1 MSTADLPFTGNHLSA
16 QRRFPGAVVIS
27 PIRAGRIG
35 LPLWFFS
42 LALLLTALAPPSA
55 SAAAPVVSNVRSAQR
70 PGTKL
75 VDLTYDVTADAG
87 VGLYVTVLVS
97 SNAGAS
103 YTVPGSSFTGSGF
116 GTSVMPGRNKTI
128 TWDAGRD
135 WPNHFSA
142 NVRFRVT
149 ATDNGAPPSGGPP
162 GMVWIPGGTFVMG
175 SPSSEVERFSDEV
188 QHTVTVS
195 GFYMSRYLLTQG
207 EYLAVVGS
215 NPSYFTTQDCLGNPI
230 NPDLNRPVETVSWYD
245 ATNYCYRLNV
255 GEGRLGSGWVYRLPT
270 ESEWEY
276 ACRAGT
282 TTPFHYGPNL
292 LSGMA
297 NFNGQYEYIG
307 GVGTHNN
314 PNGIYLGRTTAV
326 GSYAPNGFGLYDMHG
341 NVWEWCLDWHG
352 TYPTGS
358 VVNPRGPGAGPYRVF
373 RGGNWGYNA
382 RTCRSARRDG
392 GNPSYRNSNIGF
404 RPVLAPGQ

>member
-1 MSTADLPFTGNHLSA
+1 MSQF
-16 QRRFPGAVVIS
+16 
-27 PIRAGRIG
+27 RAGRRG
-35 LPLWFFS
+35 LPLWSFS
-42 LALLLTALAPPSA
+42 LALLLAALAPPAA

-75 VDLTYDVTADAG
+75 VDITYDVTADAG
-87 VGLYVTVLVS
+87 RTLSVAVLIS

-103 YTVPGSSFTGSGF
+103 YDLPATTFSGSGF
-116 GTSVMPGRNKTI
+116 GASVTPGRNKTI
-128 TWDAGRD
+128 TWDAARD
-135 WPNHFSA
+135 WNNHFSA

-149 ATDNGAPPSGGPP
+149 ATDDGSPGPAPA

-175 SPSSEVERFSDEV
+175 SPTSEAGRGTDEV
-188 QHTVTVS
+188 QHTVIVS

-215 NPSYFTTQDCLGNPI
+215 NPSYFRNGVVPVSGGTGGAVTDEL
-230 NPDLNRPVETVSWYD
+230 RHPVEQVSWDD

-255 GEGRLGSGWVYRLPT
+255 REGRLGSGWVYRLPT

-282 TTPFHYGPNL
+282 TTPFHYGPDL

-297 NFNGQYEYIG
+297 NFYGRYEYIG
-307 GVGTHNN
+307 GVGSRNN
-314 PNGIYLGRTTAV
+314 PSGIWLGRTTPV

-341 NVWEWCLDWHG
+341 NVSEWCLDWYG

-358 VVNPRGPGAGPYRVF
+358 VVNPRGPGAGSYRVI
-373 RGGNWGYNA
+373 RGGYWGDSA
-382 RTCRSARRDG
+382 WFCRSAQRIYF
-392 GNPSYRNSNIGF
+392 NPTGRISIIGF